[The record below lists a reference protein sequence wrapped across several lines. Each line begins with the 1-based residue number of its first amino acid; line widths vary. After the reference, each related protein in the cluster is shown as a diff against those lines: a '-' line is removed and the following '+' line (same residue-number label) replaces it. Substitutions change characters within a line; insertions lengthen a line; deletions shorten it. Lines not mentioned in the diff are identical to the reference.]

1 MTIVVILILAA
12 LAVVGYTTYKKGIPK
27 IDKLRAEAMQALDK
41 IEPAIKE
48 VEEIVKKAEKA
59 IPENKTVKTAAKAV
73 KAGAETVK
81 KVKTKK

>member
-12 LAVVGYTTYKKGIPK
+12 LTAVGYNLYKKGTPN

-41 IEPAIKE
+41 IEPAIQE
-48 VEEIVKKAEKA
+48 VEEIVKKAEQA
-59 IPENKTVKTAAKAV
+59 IPENKVVKKAAKAV